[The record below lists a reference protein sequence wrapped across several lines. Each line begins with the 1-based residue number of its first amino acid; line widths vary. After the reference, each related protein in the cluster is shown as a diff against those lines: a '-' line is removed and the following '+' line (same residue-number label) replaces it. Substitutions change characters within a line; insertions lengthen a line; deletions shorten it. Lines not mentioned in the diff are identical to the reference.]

1 VNVHEYSIVQA
12 LMEQVE
18 AEAFSHHA
26 SRVGRVHVRLG
37 ELSGVDPELLKLA
50 FETFRERT
58 ICEGAELAL
67 RLVPASWVC
76 RSCGQPLP
84 KDAVLRCEECG
95 QPGKLS
101 QGDEIILDRLE
112 MEVFD
117 V

>member
-1 VNVHEYSIVQA
+1 VHEYSIVQA

-18 AEAFSHHA
+18 AEAFAHHA
-26 SRVGRVHVRLG
+26 SRVGRVHLQIG

-50 FETFRERT
+50 FETFRERS
-58 ICEGAELAL
+58 ICQGAELTL

-76 RSCGQPLP
+76 RSCARPLH
-84 KDAVLRCEECG
+84 KNAVLRCEACG

-112 MEVFD
+112 MEVSD